1 MARVNKSSQL
11 NLQVKSGKFLKGD
24 NDVIDKISWKTG
36 MTSDIPKD
44 NQVVFVNVKRVIPA
58 GPKSL
63 DEAKGLITA
72 DYQNQLEKE
81 WIESLRAKYP
91 VTVNQ
96 GVVDSIA
103 TK

>member
-11 NLQVKSGKFLKGD
+11 NLQVKYGKFSKGE
-24 NDVIDKISWKTG
+24 NEAVDKVTHKVG
-36 MTSDIPKD
+36 MSPNLELN
-44 NQVVFVNVKRVIPA
+44 NQVVFVNVKSLVPA
-58 GPKSL
+58 APKQL

-81 WIESLRAKYP
+81 WIASLRAKYP
-91 VTVNQ
+91 VEIMQ
-96 GVVDSIA
+96 DVVDSIA